1 MYCLN
6 NIIRSC
12 NIKSKKMTVV
22 TGTNT
27 ITILKTS
34 QFDSSYTHYWRRL
47 NILFSQSSPI
57 IIFMNHTQVA
67 FKST

>member
-1 MYCLN
+1 ME
-6 NIIRSC
+6 
-12 NIKSKKMTVV
+12 KMTVV
-22 TGTNT
+22 PGTNT

-34 QFDSSYTHYWRRL
+34 QFNSSYTHYWRRL